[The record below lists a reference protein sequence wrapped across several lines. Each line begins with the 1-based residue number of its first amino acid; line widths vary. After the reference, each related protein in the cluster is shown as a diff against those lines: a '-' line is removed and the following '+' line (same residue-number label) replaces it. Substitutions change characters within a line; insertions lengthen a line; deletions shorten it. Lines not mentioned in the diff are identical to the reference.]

1 MRKRERLYPRGT
13 SMAARPAL
21 FRQEAIDFLHQRRSW
36 GEVVSL
42 QPISS
47 TILSWALGMLV
58 TIILCFLTI
67 AQYARKETVIGYL
80 TPTSGTAKI
89 FVPQQGFIKELQVKE
104 GQEVTE
110 GDPLLTVV
118 TSQITANGNDV
129 NATVLAELAQQRDVI
144 KRQIAAEE
152 RRTASEHD
160 RLASTIKGIEGE
172 TAQLEDQRKIQ
183 NERLKLS
190 ESFVSS
196 GATLRASGALP
207 AIELKRREQA
217 ALEQKQNL
225 ASLDQQITARRTQ
238 LTDARHTLEQ
248 FPIVAAERVRLL
260 RSDLSLIEQ
269 RVAEVNGRR
278 AYVIKAPTSG
288 RVSTLQAT
296 VGQIADPRH
305 MQLVIIPLDSTLQA
319 ELFFPTRA
327 FGFVRPGQQVR
338 ILYDAFPYQK
348 FGTYRG
354 SVTKVSHTILTG
366 NETTGP
372 LTLKEPAYRV
382 SVALER
388 PDIDA
393 YGLKMP
399 LQPDMLLKADVVLEQ
414 RSLMRWLLDPVLSA
428 RM

>member
-1 MRKRERLYPRGT
+1 
-13 SMAARPAL
+13 MATRPAL
-21 FRQEAIDFLHQRRSW
+21 FRQEAIDFLHQRHSW

-47 TILSWALGMLV
+47 TILSWSLASL
-58 TIILCFLTI
+58 IAFILCFLSI
-67 AQYARKETVIGYL
+67 AQYARKETVTGYL
-80 TPTSGTAKI
+80 TPTFGTAKI

-104 GQEVTE
+104 GQEVAE
-110 GDPLLTVV
+110 GDPLLTVI
-118 TSQITANGNDV
+118 TSQITTNGDDV
-129 NATVLAELAQQRDVI
+129 NATVLAVLAQQRDVVE
-144 KRQIAAEE
+144 RQMAAEE

-160 RLASTIKGIEGE
+160 RLVSTIKGIEGE
-172 TAQLEDQRKIQ
+172 IAQLEEQRTIQ

-190 ESFVSS
+190 ESFVST
-196 GATLRASGALP
+196 GEKLTASGALP
-207 AIELKRREQA
+207 TIELKRREQA

-225 ASLDQQITARRTQ
+225 VSLDQQITARRTQ
-238 LTDARHTLEQ
+238 LTDTRHTHEQ
-248 FPIVAAERVRLL
+248 LPIVVTERL
-260 RSDLSLIEQ
+260 RVLRNDLSSIEQ
-269 RVAEVNGRR
+269 RVAEVNGRQ

-288 RVSTLQAT
+288 HVSTLQAT

-305 MQLVIIPLDSTLQA
+305 MQLEIIPLDSTLQA
-319 ELFFPTRA
+319 QLFFPTRA

-354 SVTKVSHTILTG
+354 SVTNISHTILTG

-372 LTLKEPAYRV
+372 IALKEPAYRV
-382 SVALER
+382 TVGLER

>member
-1 MRKRERLYPRGT
+1 MET
-13 SMAARPAL
+13 RPAL
-21 FRQEAIDFLHQRRSW
+21 FRREAIDFLHQRHSG

-47 TILSWALGMLV
+47 TILSWSLAMLV
-58 TIILCFLTI
+58 TIILCFLSI
-67 AQYARKETVIGYL
+67 AQYARKETVTGYL
-80 TPTSGTAKI
+80 TPTFGTAKI
-89 FVPQQGFIKELQVKE
+89 FVPQQGFIKELHVKE
-104 GQEVTE
+104 GQEVAE

-118 TSQITANGNDV
+118 TAQISANGDDV
-129 NATVLAELAQQRDVI
+129 NAAVLAALTQQRDVI
-144 KRQIAAEE
+144 ERQVAAEE

-160 RLASTIKGIEGE
+160 RLASMIKGIEAE
-172 TAQLEDQRKIQ
+172 TAQLEDQREIQ
-183 NERLKLS
+183 SDRLKLS

-196 GATLRASGALP
+196 GAKLIASGALP
-207 AIELKRREQA
+207 PIELKRREQA
-217 ALEQKQNL
+217 ALEQKQNV

-248 FPIVAAERVRLL
+248 LPVVAGDRIRVL
-260 RSDLSLIEQ
+260 RNDLSWIEQ

-278 AYVIKAPTSG
+278 AYIIKAPTSG

-296 VGQIADPRH
+296 VGQIADPKY
-305 MQLVIIPLDSTLQA
+305 MQLEIIPLDATLQA

-338 ILYDAFPYQK
+338 MLYDAFPYQK

-366 NETTGP
+366 NDSTGP
-372 LTLKEPAYRV
+372 ITLKEPAYRV
-382 SVALER
+382 TAALER

-399 LQPDMLLKADVVLEQ
+399 LQPGMLLKADVVLER
-414 RSLMRWLLDPVLSA
+414 RSLMRWLLDPIFSA

>member
-1 MRKRERLYPRGT
+1 
-13 SMAARPAL
+13 
-21 FRQEAIDFLHQRRSW
+21 LHQRHSW

-47 TILSWALGMLV
+47 TILSWSLASLV
-58 TIILCFLTI
+58 AFILCFLSI
-67 AQYARKETVIGYL
+67 AQYARKETVTGYL
-80 TPTSGTAKI
+80 TPTFGTAKI
-89 FVPQQGFIKELQVKE
+89 FVPQQGFIKELKVKE
-104 GQEVTE
+104 GQEVAE

-118 TSQITANGNDV
+118 TSQITANGDDV
-129 NATVLAELAQQRDVI
+129 NATVLAVLAQQRDVVE
-144 KRQIAAEE
+144 RQIAAEE
-152 RRTASEHD
+152 RRTASERD

-172 TAQLEDQRKIQ
+172 IAQLDDQREIQ
-183 NERLKLS
+183 NERLNLS
-190 ESFVSS
+190 ENFVST
-196 GATLRASGALP
+196 GATLAAKGVLP

-217 ALEQKQNL
+217 ALEQKQNVV
-225 ASLDQQITARRTQ
+225 SIDQQITARRTQ
-238 LTDARHTLEQ
+238 LTDTQHTLEQ
-248 FPIVAAERVRLL
+248 LPTVVAERIRVL
-260 RSDLSLIEQ
+260 RNDLSSIEQ

-296 VGQIADPRH
+296 VGQLADPRH
-305 MQLVIIPLDSTLQA
+305 MQLEIIPLDATLQA

-354 SVTKVSHTILTG
+354 SVTRISHSILTG

-399 LQPDMLLKADVVLEQ
+399 LQPDMLLKADVILEQ

>member
-1 MRKRERLYPRGT
+1 
-13 SMAARPAL
+13 MAARPAL

-42 QPISS
+42 QPLSS
-47 TILSWALGMLV
+47 TILSWSLAGFV
-58 TIILCFLTI
+58 AFILCFLSI

-80 TPTSGTAKI
+80 TPTFGTAKI

-104 GQEVTE
+104 GQEVAE

-160 RLASTIKGIEGE
+160 RLASTIKGIEVE

-196 GATLRASGALP
+196 GATLSASGALP
-207 AIELKRREQA
+207 AIELKRRELA
-217 ALEQKQNL
+217 ALEQKQNV

-248 FPIVAAERVRLL
+248 LPIVAAERIRVL
-260 RSDLSLIEQ
+260 RGDLSWIEQ

-305 MQLVIIPLDSTLQA
+305 MQLEIIPLDATLQA

-354 SVTKVSHTILTG
+354 SVTRISHSILTG

-372 LTLKEPAYRV
+372 IALKEPAYRV

-399 LQPDMLLKADVVLEQ
+399 LQPDMLLKADVILEQ
-414 RSLMRWLLDPVLSA
+414 RSLMRWLLDPVFSA

>member
-1 MRKRERLYPRGT
+1 
-13 SMAARPAL
+13 MATRPAL
-21 FRQEAIDFLHQRRSW
+21 FRQEAIDFLHQRHSW

-47 TILSWALGMLV
+47 TILSWCLAGLV
-58 TIILCFLTI
+58 VFILCFLSI
-67 AQYARKETVIGYL
+67 AQYARKETVTGYL
-80 TPTSGTAKI
+80 TPTFGTAKI
-89 FVPQQGFIKELQVKE
+89 FVPQQGFIKELHVKQ
-104 GQEVTE
+104 GQEVAE

-118 TSQITANGNDV
+118 TSQISANGDDV
-129 NATVLAELAQQRDVI
+129 NATVLAVLAQQRDVVE
-144 KRQIAAEE
+144 RQIAAEE
-152 RRTASEHD
+152 RRTASEYD

-183 NERLKLS
+183 SERLTLY

-196 GATLRASGALP
+196 GATLSAKGALP
-207 AIELKRREQA
+207 TIELKRREQA
-217 ALEQKQNL
+217 ALEQKQNV

-248 FPIVAAERVRLL
+248 LPTVAADRIRVL
-260 RSDLSLIEQ
+260 RGDLSGIEQ
-269 RVAEVNGRR
+269 RIAEVNGRR

-305 MQLVIIPLDSTLQA
+305 MQLEIIPLDKTLQA

-338 ILYDAFPYQK
+338 MLYDAFPYQK

-354 SVTKVSHTILTG
+354 SITKVSHTILTS
-366 NETTGP
+366 NDTTGP
-372 LTLKEPAYRV
+372 ITLKEPAYRV
-382 SVALER
+382 TVAPER

-399 LQPDMLLKADVVLEQ
+399 LQPGMLLKADVILER

>member
-1 MRKRERLYPRGT
+1 
-13 SMAARPAL
+13 MAARPSL
-21 FRQEAIDFLHQRRSW
+21 FRQEAIDFLHQRQSW

-47 TILSWALGMLV
+47 TILSWALGIFV
-58 TIILCFLTI
+58 TVILCFLAI

-80 TPTSGTAKI
+80 TPTFGTAKI
-89 FVPQQGFIKELQVKE
+89 FVPQQGFIKELRVKE
-104 GQEVTE
+104 GQEVAE
-110 GDPLLTVV
+110 GDPLLTVI
-118 TSQITANGNDV
+118 TSQITTNGDDV
-129 NATVLAELAQQRDVI
+129 NATVLAVLAQQRDVVE
-144 KRQIAAEE
+144 RQIAAEE

-160 RLASTIKGIEGE
+160 RLVSTIKGIEGE
-172 TAQLEDQRKIQ
+172 IAQIEEQRTIQ

-190 ESFVSS
+190 ESFVST
-196 GATLRASGALP
+196 GEKLTASGALP
-207 AIELKRREQA
+207 TIELKRREQA

-225 ASLDQQITARRTQ
+225 VSLDQQITARRTQ
-238 LTDARHTLEQ
+238 LTDTRHTHEQ
-248 FPIVAAERVRLL
+248 LPIVATERL
-260 RSDLSLIEQ
+260 RVLRNDLSSIEQ
-269 RVAEVNGRR
+269 RVAEVNGRQ

-305 MQLVIIPLDSTLQA
+305 MQLEIIPVDATLQA

-372 LTLKEPAYRV
+372 IALKEPAYRV
-382 SVALER
+382 TVGLER

-414 RSLMRWLLDPVLSA
+414 RSLMRWLLDPVFSA

>member
-1 MRKRERLYPRGT
+1 MST
-13 SMAARPAL
+13 RPAL
-21 FRQEAIDFLHQRRSW
+21 FRQEAIDFLHQRHSW

-42 QPISS
+42 QPLSS
-47 TILSWALGMLV
+47 TILTWTLAGVIGL
-58 TIILCFLTI
+58 ILCFLSV

-89 FVPQQGFIKELQVKE
+89 FVPQQGFIKEIQVKE
-104 GQEVTE
+104 GQEVVE

-118 TSQITANGNDV
+118 TSQITANGDDV
-129 NATVLAELAQQRDVI
+129 NTTVLAVLAQQRNVVE
-144 KRQIAAEE
+144 RQIAAEE
-152 RRTASEHD
+152 RRTASEQD
-160 RLASTIKGIEGE
+160 RFASTIKGIEGE
-172 TAQLEDQRKIQ
+172 ITQLENQRNIQ
-183 NERLKLS
+183 NERLVIS
-190 ESFVSS
+190 ESFVST
-196 GATLRASGALP
+196 GTKLTASGALAP
-207 AIELKRREQA
+207 IELKRREEA
-217 ALEQKQNL
+217 ALEQKQSL
-225 ASLDQQITARRTQ
+225 VSLDQQITARRTQ
-238 LTDARHTLEQ
+238 LADTRHTLEQ
-248 FPIVAAERVRLL
+248 LPAVVAERIRVL
-260 RSDLSLIEQ
+260 RNDLSSIEQ

-296 VGQIADPRH
+296 VGQVADPRH
-305 MQLVIIPLDSTLQA
+305 MQLEIIPFDGHLQA

-348 FGTYRG
+348 FGTYHG
-354 SVTKVSHTILTG
+354 SVTKVSHTILTA

-372 LTLKEPAYRV
+372 ITLKEPAYRV
-382 SVALER
+382 TAALER

-393 YGLKMP
+393 YGRKMP
-399 LQPDMLLKADVVLEQ
+399 LQPDMLLRADVILEQ

>member
-1 MRKRERLYPRGT
+1 
-13 SMAARPAL
+13 MAAQPSL

-47 TILSWALGMLV
+47 TILSWSLAGFV
-58 TIILCFLTI
+58 AFILCFLSI

-80 TPTSGTAKI
+80 TPTFGTAKI
-89 FVPQQGFIKELQVKE
+89 FVPQQGFIKELQVKD
-104 GQEVTE
+104 GQEVAE

-129 NATVLAELAQQRDVI
+129 NTTVLAELAQQRDVV
-144 KRQIAAEE
+144 KRQIGAEE

-196 GATLRASGALP
+196 GATLSASGALP

-225 ASLDQQITARRTQ
+225 AGLDQQITARRTQ

-248 FPIVAAERVRLL
+248 LPIVAAERIRVL
-260 RSDLSLIEQ
+260 RGDLSWIEQ

-296 VGQIADPRH
+296 VGQIAEPRH
-305 MQLVIIPLDSTLQA
+305 MQLEIIPLDSTLQA

-354 SVTKVSHTILTG
+354 SVTKVSRTILTG

-372 LTLKEPAYRV
+372 IALKEPAYRV
-382 SVALER
+382 TAALER

-399 LQPDMLLKADVVLEQ
+399 LQPDMLLKADVILEQ

>member
-1 MRKRERLYPRGT
+1 
-13 SMAARPAL
+13 MATQPAL
-21 FRQEAIDFLHQRRSW
+21 FRQEAIDFLHQRHSW

-47 TILSWALGMLV
+47 TVLSWSLAGLV
-58 TIILCFLTI
+58 VLILCFLSI
-67 AQYARKETVIGYL
+67 AQYARKETVTGYL
-80 TPTSGTAKI
+80 TPTFGTAKV
-89 FVPQQGFIKELQVKE
+89 FVPQQGIVKEVQVNE
-104 GQEVTE
+104 GQEVAE

-118 TSQITANGNDV
+118 TSQITTNGDDV
-129 NATVLAELAQQRDVI
+129 NDTVLAVLTQQRNVVE
-144 KRQIAAEE
+144 RQIAAEE

-160 RLASTIKGIEGE
+160 RLASAIKGIEGE

-190 ESFVSS
+190 ESFVAT
-196 GATLRASGALP
+196 GATLSASGALP

-217 ALEQKQNL
+217 ALEQRQNL
-225 ASLDQQITARRTQ
+225 AALDQQITARHTQ

-248 FPIVAAERVRLL
+248 LPIVAAERVRVL
-260 RSDLSLIEQ
+260 RGDLSWIEQ
-269 RVAEVNGRR
+269 RIAEVDGRR
-278 AYVIKAPTSG
+278 AYVVKAPTSG
-288 RVSTLQAT
+288 RVSALQAT
-296 VGQIADPRH
+296 VGKVADPRH
-305 MQLVIIPLDSTLQA
+305 MQLEIIPLDSTLRA

-354 SVTKVSHTILTG
+354 SITRVSHTILTG
-366 NETTGP
+366 NDATGP
-372 LTLKEPAYRV
+372 ITLKEPAYRV
-382 SVALER
+382 TVAPER

-399 LQPDMLLKADVVLEQ
+399 LQPGMLLKADVILER

>member
-1 MRKRERLYPRGT
+1 
-13 SMAARPAL
+13 MAARPSL
-21 FRQEAIDFLHQRRSW
+21 FRQEAIDFLHQHRSW

-47 TILSWALGMLV
+47 TILSWALGALV
-58 TIILCFLTI
+58 ALILFFLSI
-67 AQYARKETVIGYL
+67 AQYARKETVTGYL
-80 TPTSGTAKI
+80 TPTFGTAKI
-89 FVPQQGFIKELQVKE
+89 FVPQQGYIKELHVKE
-104 GQEVTE
+104 GQEVVE
-110 GDPLLTVV
+110 GEPLLTVV
-118 TSQITANGNDV
+118 TSQITANGDDV
-129 NATVLAELAQQRDVI
+129 NATVLAVLAQQRDVVE
-144 KRQIAAEE
+144 RQIAAEE

-196 GATLRASGALP
+196 GATLSASGALP

-260 RSDLSLIEQ
+260 RSDLSLIDQ

-305 MQLVIIPLDSTLQA
+305 MQLEIIPLDSTLQA

-372 LTLKEPAYRV
+372 ITLKEPAYRV
-382 SVALER
+382 TAALER

>member
-1 MRKRERLYPRGT
+1 
-13 SMAARPAL
+13 MATRPAL
-21 FRQEAIDFLHQRRSW
+21 FRQEAIDFLHQRHSW

-42 QPISS
+42 QPVSS
-47 TILSWALGMLV
+47 TILGWILAGVVVL
-58 TIILCFLTI
+58 ILCFLSI
-67 AQYARKETVIGYL
+67 AQYARKETVNGYL
-80 TPTSGTAKI
+80 TPTFGTAKI

-104 GQEVTE
+104 GQEVAE
-110 GDPLLTVV
+110 DDPLLTVV
-118 TSQITANGNDV
+118 TSQITANGDDV
-129 NATVLAELAQQRDVI
+129 NATVLAVLAQQHDVI
-144 KRQIAAEE
+144 ERQIAAEE

-160 RLASTIKGIEGE
+160 RLISAIKGIEGE
-172 TAQLEDQRKIQ
+172 IARLEDQRTIQ

-190 ESFVSS
+190 ESFVST
-196 GATLRASGALP
+196 GATLIAKGALP
-207 AIELKRREQA
+207 EIELKRREQA
-217 ALEQKQNL
+217 ALEQRQNL
-225 ASLDQQITARRTQ
+225 MSLDQQITVRSTQ
-238 LTDARHTLEQ
+238 LTDTRHTLEQ
-248 FPIVAAERVRLL
+248 LPIVAAERIRVL
-260 RSDLSLIEQ
+260 RNDLSSIEQ
-269 RVAEVNGRR
+269 RVAEVDGRR
-278 AYVIKAPTSG
+278 AYVIKAPTRG

-296 VGQIADPRH
+296 VGQIADPKH
-305 MQLVIIPLDSTLQA
+305 MQLEIIPLDATLQA

-366 NETTGP
+366 NQTTGP
-372 LTLKEPAYRV
+372 VTLKEPAYRV

-399 LQPDMLLKADVVLEQ
+399 LQPDMLLKADIVLEQ